1 MPEPASRRH
10 TSTAE
15 WPMKTI
21 VRCEDWKTSANCKA
35 DILKLQGGP
44 LQVSI
49 NNWEVQRGR
58 SKQRPYGAR
67 EESE

>member
-1 MPEPASRRH
+1 
-10 TSTAE
+10 
-15 WPMKTI
+15 MKTI